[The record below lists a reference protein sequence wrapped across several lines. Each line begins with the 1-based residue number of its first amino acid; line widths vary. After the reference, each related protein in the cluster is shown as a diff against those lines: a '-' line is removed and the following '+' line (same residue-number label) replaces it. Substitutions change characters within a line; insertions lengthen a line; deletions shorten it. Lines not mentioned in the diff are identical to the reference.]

1 MDTVLH
7 APRLRAGT
15 RLSFISFLRKVKR
28 FPPRGRGHRPDRP
41 VRGGVRLLHHLYER
55 DRVPH
60 RRVAD
65 AVGSRLFEP
74 RHPAGAG
81 NDPAHQRVRAPA
93 HRRAVHPLRP
103 VREPPA
109 LQLRRAPGLQLLAA
123 DLLSRGH
130 GRHAEHP
137 ARHCRILRVPVFPVQ
152 LLPRQHRRGAI
163 LHRSRARPRR
173 GHAGRPGQGRGHRQ
187 RAVRDDF
194 RQFLGQRGGLRH
206 VHHPDDDQDR
216 ILAALLRRRG
226 IRGLHPAGR

>member
-41 VRGGVRLLHHLYER
+41 VRGGVRLLHYFYER

-60 RRVAD
+60 RRVAN
-65 AVGSRLFEP
+65 AAGSRLFEP

-103 VREPPA
+103 VREHPA

-137 ARHCRILRVPVFPVQ
+137 ARHGRILRVPVFPVQ

-163 LHRSRARPRR
+163 LHRSRARPRSR
-173 GHAGRPGQGRGHRQ
+173 SS
-187 RAVRDDF
+187 
-194 RQFLGQRGGLRH
+194 
-206 VHHPDDDQDR
+206 
-216 ILAALLRRRG
+216 AARCSG
-226 IRGLHPAGR
+226 

>member
-15 RLSFISFLRKVKR
+15 RLSFISFLRKVKH

-41 VRGGVRLLHHLYER
+41 VRGGVRLLHYFYER

-60 RRVAD
+60 RRVAN
-65 AVGSRLFEP
+65 AAGSRLFEP

-103 VREPPA
+103 VREHPA

-137 ARHCRILRVPVFPVQ
+137 ARHGRILRVPVFPVQ

-173 GHAGRPGQGRGHRQ
+173 GHAGGRPRSRSS
-187 RAVRDDF
+187 
-194 RQFLGQRGGLRH
+194 
-206 VHHPDDDQDR
+206 
-216 ILAALLRRRG
+216 AARCSG
-226 IRGLHPAGR
+226 